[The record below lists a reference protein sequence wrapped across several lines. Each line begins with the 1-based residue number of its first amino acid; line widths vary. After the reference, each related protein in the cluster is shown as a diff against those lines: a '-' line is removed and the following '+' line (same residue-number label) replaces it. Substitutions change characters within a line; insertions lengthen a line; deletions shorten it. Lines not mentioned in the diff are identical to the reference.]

1 MHTQQNGGK
10 HMIAEVLFGEIEPW
24 QKNMMSMNQNQDV
37 KFGIAWWIILIRM
50 ILRLILTYRC
60 SLSNK

>member
-24 QKNMMSMNQNQDV
+24 QKNMMSMNQ
-37 KFGIAWWIILIRM
+37 IRM
-50 ILRLILTYRC
+50 LNLELRGEWF
-60 SLSNK
+60 